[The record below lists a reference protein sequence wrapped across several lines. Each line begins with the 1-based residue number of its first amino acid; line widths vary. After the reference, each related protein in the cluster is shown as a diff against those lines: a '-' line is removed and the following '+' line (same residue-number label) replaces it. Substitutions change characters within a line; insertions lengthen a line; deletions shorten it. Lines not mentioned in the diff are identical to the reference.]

1 MEASQWICRSCG
13 SDFETRGKRDGHHRK
28 VHQNTV
34 AKSQLCVQTA
44 RMRRS
49 NGGKFVCECKREYE
63 SVQALRK
70 HKKTCFAEEL
80 MDVDEDDPSEGKSV
94 FLANIGREQVRGS
107 GLRGYFVDIRGRF
120 NGIY

>member
-13 SDFETRGKRDGHHRK
+13 RGFETRGKRDGHNRK
-28 VHQNTV
+28 VHQNSGATRQSSV
-34 AKSQLCVQTA
+34 ETA

-70 HKKTCFAEEL
+70 HKKKCFAGEL
-80 MDVDEDDPSEGKSV
+80 MDVDEDGPIEGKSR
-94 FLANIGREQVRGS
+94 FLQRLGVKS
-107 GLRGYFVDIRGRF
+107 
-120 NGIY
+120 